1 MDKIKV
7 IRKNGV
13 TYYLQPYNTIHTG
26 LCCCGIE
33 VPDWVTTVRFDN
45 SILDD
50 VHVTKKYN
58 GTAKPEIIQDVKKGF
73 KKYTKGIVSIRIQE
87 MANGRRFENIKKL
100 IIGESIKKIVI
111 ENEMFPNVRCIESHS
126 ENFYSGSMLM
136 ERTYPTGGELLNSF
150 CLGPDEPLDLDK
162 VVCIWKEGA
171 LRGCQSQ
178 EIKNAENLLTANA
191 ETFRNSLIK
200 TTDRIR
206 ECGVTMMGPIIVDA
220 TYEPKDKTYIMPE
233 YTAAICQNIAFN
245 PDTTMVVQ
253 NNNTFLRYMIY
264 GAVVKNVFFEDTS
277 HISLADIEN
286 MRGINI
292 EFSKKNP
299 EYSSKDGLVYSKDMK
314 MLISCSHSKS
324 GKVVIADGVEE
335 IRENAFA
342 YRDMIES
349 VHIPDSVERIGNN
362 AFTNC
367 DNLKSVVFGNSIKSI
382 GAFAFYCCSNLKQVE
397 FPDSLKRIE
406 ARAFD
411 ACNELRHLK
420 LNEGLE
426 YIGTGAFDGGK
437 IRHAKLP
444 SNTKVSKGSLSG
456 IQRVELPDERI
467 PGNITSAIIGG
478 YPQLFDDMK
487 NIPLR
492 MDTATDDG
500 LVYCLKTPTRKI
512 VIPVTL
518 KCSENKRR
526 RFQAE
531 SRKLVNGEPH
541 NFFKCCSTLQQQ
553 IAIAYMEYENQPT
566 EESRKFLK
574 GYGKELTK
582 VMLEQHMEKE
592 LTDLIRKDLFS
603 CVMLEEMYCISSD
616 MGANVVSAYI
626 LSKLACEDKKELD
639 FAI

>member
-1 MDKIKV
+1 MNKIKIV
-7 IRKNGV
+7 RKNGV
-13 TYYLQPYNTIHTG
+13 TYYLQPYNTINTG

-33 VPDWVTTVRFDN
+33 VANWVTEIRFDN
-45 SILDD
+45 SILDE
-50 VHVTKKYN
+50 VYVTEKHE
-58 GTAKPEIIQDVKKGF
+58 GIAKPEVIQDVKKGF
-73 KKYTKGIVSIRIQE
+73 KKYAKGIVAIQIQE
-87 MANGRRFENIKKL
+87 MANGRRFENVKRL
-100 IIGESIKKIVI
+100 IVGESIKKIVI
-111 ENEMFPNVRCIESHS
+111 ENEMFPNVRYIESHS

-150 CLGPDEPLDLDK
+150 CLGPDEPLNLDK

-220 TYEPKDKTYIMPE
+220 TYEPKDKTYIIPE
-233 YTAAICQNIAFN
+233 YTAAICLNVAFN

-253 NNNTFLRYMIY
+253 NSNTVLRYMIY

-286 MRGINI
+286 MRNMNI
-292 EFSKKNP
+292 EFSEENP
-299 EYSSKDGLVYSKDMK
+299 EYSSKDGIVYSKDMK
-314 MLISCSHSKS
+314 TLISCSQNKS

-342 YRDMIES
+342 YCDMIES
-349 VHIPDSVERIGNN
+349 VYIPDSVEHIGDN

-367 DNLKSVVFGNSIKSI
+367 DELKSVVFGNSVRSI
-382 GAFAFYCCSNLKQVE
+382 GAFAFYYCFNLKQVE

-411 ACNELRHLK
+411 TCNGLRYLK

-426 YIGTGAFDGGK
+426 YIGASAFDGGK
-437 IRHAKLP
+437 VRHAKLP
-444 SNTKVSKGSLSG
+444 SNTKASKGSLCS
-456 IQRVELPDERI
+456 IQCVELPDERI
-467 PGNITSAIIGG
+467 PENIVSAIIGE
-478 YPQLFDDMK
+478 YPQLFDDTQ

-492 MDTATDDG
+492 MDTAANDG
-500 LVYCLKTPTRKI
+500 LICCLKTPTQKI

-518 KCSENKRR
+518 KCSKNKRR

-531 SRKLVNGEPH
+531 SKKLVNGEPH
-541 NFFKCCSTLQQQ
+541 NFFRCCSTLQQQ

-582 VMLEQHMEKE
+582 MMLEQHMEKE
-592 LTDLIRKDLFS
+592 LADLIGEDLFS

-616 MGANVVSAYI
+616 MDANVVSAYI

-639 FAI
+639 FVV

>member
-33 VPDWVTTVRFDN
+33 VADWVTTVRFDN
-45 SILDD
+45 SIFDEIY
-50 VHVTKKYN
+50 VTKKHE
-58 GTAKPEIIQDVKKGF
+58 GTAKPEVIQDVKKGF
-73 KKYTKGIVSIRIQE
+73 KKYPKGIVEIKIQE
-87 MANGRRFENIKKL
+87 MTDGRRFKNVRKL
-100 IIGESIKKIVI
+100 IIGESVVKIGI
-111 ENEMFPNVRCIESHS
+111 ENEMFPNVRYIESHS

-136 ERTYPTGGELLNSF
+136 ERTYPSGSELLNSF
-150 CLGPDEPLDLDK
+150 CLSPDEPLDLSG
-162 VVCIWKEGA
+162 VVGIWKKGA
-171 LRGCQSQ
+171 LKGCQSQ
-178 EIKNAENLLTANA
+178 EIKNAESLLTANA

-200 TTDRIR
+200 TTDQVK
-206 ECGVTMMGPIIVDA
+206 EYGVIMMGPIIVDA
-220 TYEPKDKTYIMPE
+220 TYEPKDKTYIVPKD
-233 YTAAICQNIAFN
+233 TAAICQNVAFN
-245 PDTTMVVQ
+245 PNATMVVQ

-286 MRGINI
+286 MRNINI
-292 EFSKKNP
+292 EFSKENT
-299 EYSSKDGLVYSKDMK
+299 EYLSKDGIVYSKDMK
-314 MLISCSHSKS
+314 TLISCSQSKS

-349 VHIPDSVERIGNN
+349 VYIPDSVERIGDN
-362 AFTNC
+362 AFANC

-382 GAFAFYCCSNLKQVE
+382 GAFAFYCCSNLRQVE

-411 ACNELRHLK
+411 TCNELRHLK

-426 YIGTGAFDGGK
+426 YIGRGAFDGGK

-467 PGNITSAIIGG
+467 PGNITYAIIGG
-478 YPQLFDDMK
+478 YPQFFDDMK

-492 MDTATDDG
+492 VDTATDDG

-531 SRKLVNGEPH
+531 SKKLVNGEPH
-541 NFFKCCSTLQQQ
+541 NFFKCCSTLPQQ
-553 IAIAYMEYENQPT
+553 IAVAYMEYENQPT

-626 LSKLACEDKKELD
+626 MNKLACEDKKELD

>member
-1 MDKIKV
+1 MQCNAIRNGDVLTVDAFMD
-7 IRKNGV
+7 
-13 TYYLQPYNTIHTG
+13 L
-26 LCCCGIE
+26 
-33 VPDWVTTVRFDN
+33 
-45 SILDD
+45 
-50 VHVTKKYN
+50 KKYL
-58 GTAKPEIIQDVKKGF
+58 GS
-73 KKYTKGIVSIRIQE
+73 IVTMSS
-87 MANGRRFENIKKL
+87 L
-100 IIGESIKKIVI
+100 DS
-111 ENEMFPNVRCIESHS
+111 SHS
-126 ENFYSGSMLM
+126 
-136 ERTYPTGGELLNSF
+136 GGGIHKL
-150 CLGPDEPLDLDK
+150 
-162 VVCIWKEGA
+162 
-171 LRGCQSQ
+171 
-178 EIKNAENLLTANA
+178 
-191 ETFRNSLIK
+191 
-200 TTDRIR
+200 
-206 ECGVTMMGPIIVDA
+206 
-220 TYEPKDKTYIMPE
+220 
-233 YTAAICQNIAFN
+233 
-245 PDTTMVVQ
+245 
-253 NNNTFLRYMIY
+253 
-264 GAVVKNVFFEDTS
+264 VVKNSKCSLTIDEIKRCLRNSVLDELKEIEIITEDERFCAINGLLYS
-277 HISLADIEN
+277 KNKRRLYFCP
-286 MRGINI
+286 RGI
-292 EFSKKNP
+292 
-299 EYSSKDGLVYSKDMK
+299 
-314 MLISCSHSKS
+314 
-324 GKVVIADGVEE
+324 DGVLE
-335 IRENAFA
+335 IPDGTAT
-342 YRDMIES
+342 ITES
-349 VHIPDSVERIGNN
+349 VHIPDSVERIGDN

-382 GAFAFYCCSNLKQVE
+382 GAFAFYCCSNLRQVE

-426 YIGTGAFDGGK
+426 YIGVGVFDGGK

-492 MDTATDDG
+492 MDTATDEG

>member
-13 TYYLQPYNTIHTG
+13 TYYLRPYNIIHTG
-26 LCCCGIE
+26 LCCYGIE
-33 VPDWVTTVRFDN
+33 VADWVTTVRFDN
-45 SILDD
+45 SIFDEIY
-50 VHVTKKYN
+50 VTKKHE
-58 GTAKPEIIQDVKKGF
+58 GTAKPEVIQDVKKGF
-73 KKYTKGIVSIRIQE
+73 KKYPKGIVEIKIQE
-87 MANGRRFENIKKL
+87 MTDGRRFKNVRKL
-100 IIGESIKKIVI
+100 IIGESVVKIGI
-111 ENEMFPNVRCIESHS
+111 ENEMFPNVRYIESHS

-136 ERTYPTGGELLNSF
+136 ERTYPSGSELLNSF
-150 CLGPDEPLDLDK
+150 CLSPDEPLDLSG
-162 VVCIWKEGA
+162 VVGIWKKGA
-171 LRGCQSQ
+171 LKGCQSQ
-178 EIKNAENLLTANA
+178 EIKNAESLLTANA

-200 TTDRIR
+200 TTDQVK
-206 ECGVTMMGPIIVDA
+206 EYGVIMMGPIIVDA
-220 TYEPKDKTYIMPE
+220 TYEPKDKTYIVPKD
-233 YTAAICQNIAFN
+233 TAAICQNVAFN
-245 PDTTMVVQ
+245 PNATMVVQ

-286 MRGINI
+286 MRNINI
-292 EFSKKNP
+292 EFSKKNT
-299 EYSSKDGLVYSKDMK
+299 EYSSKDGIVYSKDMK
-314 MLISCSHSKS
+314 TLISCSQSKS

-349 VHIPDSVERIGNN
+349 VYIPDSVERIGDN

-382 GAFAFYCCSNLKQVE
+382 GAFAFYCCSNLRQVE

-411 ACNELRHLK
+411 TCNELRHLK

-426 YIGTGAFDGGK
+426 YIGRGAFDGAQIK
-437 IRHAKLP
+437 HAKLP
-444 SNTKVSKGSLSG
+444 SNTKVSKESLSG
-456 IQRVELPDERI
+456 VQRIELPDERI

-531 SRKLVNGEPH
+531 SKKLVNGEPH

-553 IAIAYMEYENQPT
+553 IAVAYMEYENQPT

-582 VMLEQHMEKE
+582 MMLEQHMEKE
-592 LTDLIRKDLFS
+592 LTDLIKKDLFS

-626 LSKLACEDKKELD
+626 MSKLACEDKKELD

>member
-1 MDKIKV
+1 MYKIKV

-13 TYYLQPYNTIHTG
+13 TYYLRPYNIIHTG
-26 LCCCGIE
+26 LCCYGIE
-33 VPDWVTTVRFDN
+33 VADWVTTVRFDN
-45 SILDD
+45 SIFDEIY
-50 VHVTKKYN
+50 VTKKHE
-58 GTAKPEIIQDVKKGF
+58 GTAKPEVIQDVKKGF
-73 KKYTKGIVSIRIQE
+73 KKYPKGIVEIKIQE
-87 MANGRRFENIKKL
+87 MTDGRRFKNVRKL
-100 IIGESIKKIVI
+100 IIGESVVKIGI
-111 ENEMFPNVRCIESHS
+111 ENEMFPNVRYIESHS

-136 ERTYPTGGELLNSF
+136 ERTYPSGSELLNSF
-150 CLGPDEPLDLDK
+150 CLSPDEPLDLSG
-162 VVCIWKEGA
+162 VVGIWKKGA
-171 LRGCQSQ
+171 LKGCQSQ
-178 EIKNAENLLTANA
+178 EIKNAESLLTANA

-200 TTDRIR
+200 TTDQVK
-206 ECGVTMMGPIIVDA
+206 EYGVIMMGPIIVDA
-220 TYEPKDKTYIMPE
+220 TYEPKDKTYIVPKD
-233 YTAAICQNIAFN
+233 TAAICQNVAFN
-245 PDTTMVVQ
+245 PNATMVVQ

-277 HISLADIEN
+277 HVSLADIEN
-286 MRGINI
+286 MRNINI
-292 EFSKKNP
+292 EFSKENT
-299 EYSSKDGLVYSKDMK
+299 EYLSKDGIVYSKDMK
-314 MLISCSHSKS
+314 TLISCSQSKS

-349 VHIPDSVERIGNN
+349 VYIPDSVERIGDN
-362 AFTNC
+362 AFANC

-382 GAFAFYCCSNLKQVE
+382 GAFAFYCCSNLRQVE

-411 ACNELRHLK
+411 TCNELRHLK

-426 YIGTGAFDGGK
+426 YIGRGAFDGGK

-467 PGNITSAIIGG
+467 PGNITYAIIGG
-478 YPQLFDDMK
+478 YPQFFDDMK

-492 MDTATDDG
+492 VDTATDDG

-531 SRKLVNGEPH
+531 SKKLVNGEPH

-553 IAIAYMEYENQPT
+553 IAVAYMEYENQPT

-626 LSKLACEDKKELD
+626 MNKLACEDKKELD

>member
-1 MDKIKV
+1 
-7 IRKNGV
+7 
-13 TYYLQPYNTIHTG
+13 
-26 LCCCGIE
+26 
-33 VPDWVTTVRFDN
+33 
-45 SILDD
+45 
-50 VHVTKKYN
+50 
-58 GTAKPEIIQDVKKGF
+58 
-73 KKYTKGIVSIRIQE
+73 
-87 MANGRRFENIKKL
+87 
-100 IIGESIKKIVI
+100 
-111 ENEMFPNVRCIESHS
+111 
-126 ENFYSGSMLM
+126 
-136 ERTYPTGGELLNSF
+136 
-150 CLGPDEPLDLDK
+150 
-162 VVCIWKEGA
+162 
-171 LRGCQSQ
+171 
-178 EIKNAENLLTANA
+178 
-191 ETFRNSLIK
+191 
-200 TTDRIR
+200 
-206 ECGVTMMGPIIVDA
+206 
-220 TYEPKDKTYIMPE
+220 
-233 YTAAICQNIAFN
+233 
-245 PDTTMVVQ
+245 
-253 NNNTFLRYMIY
+253 
-264 GAVVKNVFFEDTS
+264 
-277 HISLADIEN
+277 

-349 VHIPDSVERIGNN
+349 VHIPDSVERIGDN

-382 GAFAFYCCSNLKQVE
+382 GAFAFYCCSNLRQVE

-456 IQRVELPDERI
+456 VQRVELPDERI

-626 LSKLACEDKKELD
+626 LSKLAGEDKKELD

>member
-1 MDKIKV
+1 MYKIKV

-13 TYYLQPYNTIHTG
+13 TYYLRPYNIIHTG
-26 LCCCGIE
+26 LCCYGIE
-33 VPDWVTTVRFDN
+33 VADWVTTVRFDN
-45 SILDD
+45 SIFDEIY
-50 VHVTKKYN
+50 VTKKHE
-58 GTAKPEIIQDVKKGF
+58 GTAKPEVIQDVKKGF
-73 KKYTKGIVSIRIQE
+73 KKYPKGIVEIKIQE
-87 MANGRRFENIKKL
+87 MTDGRRFKNVRKL
-100 IIGESIKKIVI
+100 IIGESVVKIGI
-111 ENEMFPNVRCIESHS
+111 ENEMFPNVRYIESHS

-136 ERTYPTGGELLNSF
+136 ERTYPSGSELLNSF
-150 CLGPDEPLDLDK
+150 CLSPDEPLDLSG
-162 VVCIWKEGA
+162 VVGILKKGA
-171 LRGCQSQ
+171 LKGCQSQ
-178 EIKNAENLLTANA
+178 EIKNAESLLTANA

-200 TTDRIR
+200 TTDQVK
-206 ECGVTMMGPIIVDA
+206 EYGVIMMGPIIVDA
-220 TYEPKDKTYIMPE
+220 TYEPKDKTYIVPKD
-233 YTAAICQNIAFN
+233 TAAICQNVAFN
-245 PDTTMVVQ
+245 PNATMVVQ

-286 MRGINI
+286 MRNINI
-292 EFSKKNP
+292 EFSKENT
-299 EYSSKDGLVYSKDMK
+299 EYLSKDGIVYSKDMK
-314 MLISCSHSKS
+314 TLISCSQSKS

-349 VHIPDSVERIGNN
+349 VYIPDSVERIGDN
-362 AFTNC
+362 AFANC

-382 GAFAFYCCSNLKQVE
+382 GAFAFYCCSNLRQVE

-411 ACNELRHLK
+411 TCNELRHLK

-426 YIGTGAFDGGK
+426 YIGRGAFDGGK

-467 PGNITSAIIGG
+467 PGNITYAIIGG
-478 YPQLFDDMK
+478 YPQFFDDMK

-492 MDTATDDG
+492 VDTATDDG

-531 SRKLVNGEPH
+531 SKKLVNGEPH
-541 NFFKCCSTLQQQ
+541 NFFKCCSTLPQQ
-553 IAIAYMEYENQPT
+553 IAVAYMEYENQPT

-626 LSKLACEDKKELD
+626 MNKLACEDKKELD

>member
-13 TYYLQPYNTIHTG
+13 TYYLRPYNIIHTG
-26 LCCCGIE
+26 LCCYGIE
-33 VPDWVTTVRFDN
+33 VADWVTTVRFDN
-45 SILDD
+45 SIFDEIY
-50 VHVTKKYN
+50 VTKKHE
-58 GTAKPEIIQDVKKGF
+58 GTAKPEVIQDVKKGF
-73 KKYTKGIVSIRIQE
+73 KKYPKGIVEIKIQE
-87 MANGRRFENIKKL
+87 MTDGRRFKNVRKL
-100 IIGESIKKIVI
+100 IIGESVVKIGI
-111 ENEMFPNVRCIESHS
+111 ENEMFPNVRYIESHS

-136 ERTYPTGGELLNSF
+136 ERTYPSGSELLNSF
-150 CLGPDEPLDLDK
+150 CLSPDEPLDLSG
-162 VVCIWKEGA
+162 VVGIWKKGA
-171 LRGCQSQ
+171 LKGCQSQ
-178 EIKNAENLLTANA
+178 EIKNAESLLTANA

-200 TTDRIR
+200 TTDQVK
-206 ECGVTMMGPIIVDA
+206 EYGVIMMGPIIVDA
-220 TYEPKDKTYIMPE
+220 TYEPKDKTYIVPKD
-233 YTAAICQNIAFN
+233 TAAICQNVAFN
-245 PDTTMVVQ
+245 PNATMVVQ

-286 MRGINI
+286 MRNINI
-292 EFSKKNP
+292 EFSKKNT
-299 EYSSKDGLVYSKDMK
+299 EYSSKDGIVYSKDMK
-314 MLISCSHSKS
+314 TLISCSQSKS

-349 VHIPDSVERIGNN
+349 VYIPDSVERIGDN

-382 GAFAFYCCSNLKQVE
+382 GAFAFYCCSNLRQVE

-411 ACNELRHLK
+411 TCNELRHLK

-426 YIGTGAFDGGK
+426 YIGRGAFDGAQIK
-437 IRHAKLP
+437 HAKLP
-444 SNTKVSKGSLSG
+444 SNTKVSKESLSG
-456 IQRVELPDERI
+456 VQRIELPDERI
-467 PGNITSAIIGG
+467 PGNIASAIIGG

-531 SRKLVNGEPH
+531 SKKLVNGEPH

-553 IAIAYMEYENQPT
+553 IAVAYMEYENQPT

-582 VMLEQHMEKE
+582 MMLEQHMEKE
-592 LTDLIRKDLFS
+592 LTDLIKKDLFS

-626 LSKLACEDKKELD
+626 MSKLACEDKKELN

>member
-1 MDKIKV
+1 MYKIKV

-13 TYYLQPYNTIHTG
+13 TYYLRPYNIIHTG
-26 LCCCGIE
+26 LCCYGIE
-33 VPDWVTTVRFDN
+33 VADWVTTVRFDN
-45 SILDD
+45 SIFDEIY
-50 VHVTKKYN
+50 VTKKHE
-58 GTAKPEIIQDVKKGF
+58 GTAKPEVIQDVKKGF
-73 KKYTKGIVSIRIQE
+73 KKYPKGIVEIKIQE
-87 MANGRRFENIKKL
+87 MTDGRRFKNVRKL
-100 IIGESIKKIVI
+100 IIGESVVKIGI
-111 ENEMFPNVRCIESHS
+111 ENEMFPNVRYIESHS

-136 ERTYPTGGELLNSF
+136 ERTYPSGSALLNSF
-150 CLGPDEPLDLDK
+150 GLSPDEPLDLSG
-162 VVCIWKEGA
+162 VVGIWKKGA
-171 LRGCQSQ
+171 LKGCQSQ
-178 EIKNAENLLTANA
+178 EIKNAESLLTANA

-200 TTDRIR
+200 TTDQVK
-206 ECGVTMMGPIIVDA
+206 EYGVIMMGPIIVDA
-220 TYEPKDKTYIMPE
+220 TYEPKDKTYIVPKD
-233 YTAAICQNIAFN
+233 TAAICQNVAFN
-245 PDTTMVVQ
+245 PNATMVVQ

-286 MRGINI
+286 MRNINI
-292 EFSKKNP
+292 EFSKENT
-299 EYSSKDGLVYSKDMK
+299 EYLSKDGIVYSKDMK
-314 MLISCSHSKS
+314 TLISCSQSKS

-349 VHIPDSVERIGNN
+349 VYIPDSVERIGDN
-362 AFTNC
+362 AFANC

-382 GAFAFYCCSNLKQVE
+382 GAFAFYCCSNLRQVE

-411 ACNELRHLK
+411 TCNELRHLK

-426 YIGTGAFDGGK
+426 YIGRGAFDGGK

-467 PGNITSAIIGG
+467 PGNITYAIIGG
-478 YPQLFDDMK
+478 YPQFFDDMK

-492 MDTATDDG
+492 VDTATDDG

-531 SRKLVNGEPH
+531 SKKLVNGEPH

-553 IAIAYMEYENQPT
+553 IAVAYMEYENQPT

-626 LSKLACEDKKELD
+626 MNKLACEDKKELD

>member
-1 MDKIKV
+1 MYKIKV

-13 TYYLQPYNTIHTG
+13 TYYLRPYNIIHTG
-26 LCCCGIE
+26 LCCYGIE
-33 VPDWVTTVRFDN
+33 VADWVTTVRFDN
-45 SILDD
+45 SIFDEIY
-50 VHVTKKYN
+50 VTKKHE
-58 GTAKPEIIQDVKKGF
+58 GTAKPEVIQDVKKGF
-73 KKYTKGIVSIRIQE
+73 KKYPKGIVEIKIQE
-87 MANGRRFENIKKL
+87 MTDGRRFKNVRKL
-100 IIGESIKKIVI
+100 IIGESVVKIGI
-111 ENEMFPNVRCIESHS
+111 ENEMFPNVRYIESHS

-136 ERTYPTGGELLNSF
+136 ERTYPSGSELLNSF
-150 CLGPDEPLDLDK
+150 CLSPDEPLDLSG
-162 VVCIWKEGA
+162 VVGIWKKGA
-171 LRGCQSQ
+171 LKGCQSQ
-178 EIKNAENLLTANA
+178 EIKNAESLLTANA

-200 TTDRIR
+200 TTDQVK
-206 ECGVTMMGPIIVDA
+206 EYGVIMMGPIIVDA
-220 TYEPKDKTYIMPE
+220 TYEPKDKTYIVPKD
-233 YTAAICQNIAFN
+233 TAAICQNVAFN
-245 PDTTMVVQ
+245 PNATMVVQ

-286 MRGINI
+286 MRNINI
-292 EFSKKNP
+292 EFSKENT
-299 EYSSKDGLVYSKDMK
+299 EYSSKDGIVYSKDMK
-314 MLISCSHSKS
+314 TLISCSQSKS

-349 VHIPDSVERIGNN
+349 VYIPDSVERIGDN
-362 AFTNC
+362 AFANC

-382 GAFAFYCCSNLKQVE
+382 GAFAFYCCSNLRQVE

-411 ACNELRHLK
+411 TCNELRHLK

-426 YIGTGAFDGGK
+426 YIGRGAFDGGK

-467 PGNITSAIIGG
+467 PGNITYAIIGG
-478 YPQLFDDMK
+478 YPQFFDDMK

-492 MDTATDDG
+492 VDTATDDG

-531 SRKLVNGEPH
+531 SKKLVNGEPH

-553 IAIAYMEYENQPT
+553 IAVAYMEYENQPT

-626 LSKLACEDKKELD
+626 MNKLACEDKKELD

>member
-1 MDKIKV
+1 MYKIKV

-13 TYYLQPYNTIHTG
+13 TYYLRPYNIIHTG
-26 LCCCGIE
+26 LCCYGIE
-33 VPDWVTTVRFDN
+33 VADWVTTVRFDN
-45 SILDD
+45 SIFDEIY
-50 VHVTKKYN
+50 VTKKHE
-58 GTAKPEIIQDVKKGF
+58 GTAKPEVIQDVKKGF
-73 KKYTKGIVSIRIQE
+73 KKYPKGIVEIKIQE
-87 MANGRRFENIKKL
+87 MTDGRRFKNVRKL
-100 IIGESIKKIVI
+100 IIGESVVKIGI
-111 ENEMFPNVRCIESHS
+111 ENEMFPNVRYIESHS

-136 ERTYPTGGELLNSF
+136 ERTYPSGSELLNSF
-150 CLGPDEPLDLDK
+150 CLSPDEPLDLSG
-162 VVCIWKEGA
+162 VVGIWKKGA
-171 LRGCQSQ
+171 LKGCQSQ
-178 EIKNAENLLTANA
+178 EIKNAESLLTANA

-200 TTDRIR
+200 TTDQVK
-206 ECGVTMMGPIIVDA
+206 EYGVIMMGPIIVDA
-220 TYEPKDKTYIMPE
+220 TYEPKDKTYIVPKD
-233 YTAAICQNIAFN
+233 TAAICQNVAFN
-245 PDTTMVVQ
+245 PNATMVVQ

-286 MRGINI
+286 MRNINI
-292 EFSKKNP
+292 EFSKENT
-299 EYSSKDGLVYSKDMK
+299 EYLSKDGIVYSKDMK
-314 MLISCSHSKS
+314 TLISCSQSKS

-349 VHIPDSVERIGNN
+349 VYIPDSVERIGDN
-362 AFTNC
+362 AFANC

-382 GAFAFYCCSNLKQVE
+382 GAFAFYCCSNLRQVE

-411 ACNELRHLK
+411 TCNELRHLK

-426 YIGTGAFDGGK
+426 YIGRGAFDGGK

-467 PGNITSAIIGG
+467 PGNITYAIIGG
-478 YPQLFDDMK
+478 YPQFFDDMK

-492 MDTATDDG
+492 VDTATDDG

-531 SRKLVNGEPH
+531 SKKLVNGEPH

-553 IAIAYMEYENQPT
+553 IAVAYMEYENQPT

-626 LSKLACEDKKELD
+626 MNKLACEDKKELD

>member
-13 TYYLQPYNTIHTG
+13 TYYLRPYNIIHTG
-26 LCCCGIE
+26 LCCYGIE
-33 VPDWVTTVRFDN
+33 VADWVTTVRFDN
-45 SILDD
+45 SIFDEIY
-50 VHVTKKYN
+50 VTKKHE
-58 GTAKPEIIQDVKKGF
+58 GTAKPEVIQDVKKGF
-73 KKYTKGIVSIRIQE
+73 KKYTKGIVEIKIQE
-87 MANGRRFENIKKL
+87 MTDGRRFKNVRKL
-100 IIGESIKKIVI
+100 IIGESVVKIGI
-111 ENEMFPNVRCIESHS
+111 ENEMFPNVRYIESHS

-136 ERTYPTGGELLNSF
+136 ERTYPSGSELLNSF
-150 CLGPDEPLDLDK
+150 CLSPDEPLDLSG
-162 VVCIWKEGA
+162 VVNIWRKGA
-171 LRGCQSQ
+171 LKGCQSQ
-178 EIKNAENLLTANA
+178 EIKNAEGLLTANA
-191 ETFRNSLIK
+191 EAFRNSLIK
-200 TTDRIR
+200 TTDQVK
-206 ECGVTMMGPIIVDA
+206 EYGVIMMGPIIVDA
-220 TYEPKDKTYIMPE
+220 TYEPKDKTYIVPKD
-233 YTAAICQNIAFN
+233 TAAICQNVAFN
-245 PDTTMVVQ
+245 PNATMVVQ

-286 MRGINI
+286 MRNINI
-292 EFSKKNP
+292 EFSKENT
-299 EYSSKDGLVYSKDMK
+299 EYSSKDGIVYSKDMK
-314 MLISCSHSKS
+314 TLISCNQSKS

-349 VHIPDSVERIGNN
+349 VYIPDSVERIGDN
-362 AFTNC
+362 AFANC

-382 GAFAFYCCSNLKQVE
+382 GAFAFYCCSNLRQVE

-411 ACNELRHLK
+411 TCNELRHLK

-426 YIGTGAFDGGK
+426 YIGRGAFDGAQ

-444 SNTKVSKGSLSG
+444 SNTKVSKESLSG
-456 IQRVELPDERI
+456 VQRVELPDERI

-531 SRKLVNGEPH
+531 SKKLVNGEPH

-603 CVMLEEMYCISSD
+603 CVMLEEMYSISSD

-626 LSKLACEDKKELD
+626 MSKLACEDKKELN

>member
-1 MDKIKV
+1 MYKIKV

-13 TYYLQPYNTIHTG
+13 TYYLRPYNIIHTG
-26 LCCCGIE
+26 LCCYGIE
-33 VPDWVTTVRFDN
+33 VADWVTTVRFDN
-45 SILDD
+45 SIFDEIY
-50 VHVTKKYN
+50 VTKKHE
-58 GTAKPEIIQDVKKGF
+58 GTAKPEVIQDVKKGF
-73 KKYTKGIVSIRIQE
+73 KKYPKGIVEIKIQE
-87 MANGRRFENIKKL
+87 MTDGRRFKNVRKL
-100 IIGESIKKIVI
+100 IIGESVVKIGI
-111 ENEMFPNVRCIESHS
+111 ENEMFPNVRYIESHS

-136 ERTYPTGGELLNSF
+136 ERTYPSGSELLNSF
-150 CLGPDEPLDLDK
+150 CLSPDEPLDLSG
-162 VVCIWKEGA
+162 VVGIWKKGA
-171 LRGCQSQ
+171 LKGCQSQ
-178 EIKNAENLLTANA
+178 EIKNAESLLTANA

-200 TTDRIR
+200 TTDQVK
-206 ECGVTMMGPIIVDA
+206 EYGVIMMGPIIVDA
-220 TYEPKDKTYIMPE
+220 TYEPKDKTYIVPKD
-233 YTAAICQNIAFN
+233 TAAICQNVAFN
-245 PDTTMVVQ
+245 PNATMVVQ

-286 MRGINI
+286 MRNINI
-292 EFSKKNP
+292 EFSKENT
-299 EYSSKDGLVYSKDMK
+299 EYLSKDGIVYSKDMK
-314 MLISCSHSKS
+314 TLISCSQSKS

-349 VHIPDSVERIGNN
+349 VYIPDSVERIGDN
-362 AFTNC
+362 AFANC

-382 GAFAFYCCSNLKQVE
+382 GAFAFYCCSNLRQVE

-411 ACNELRHLK
+411 TCNELRHLK

-426 YIGTGAFDGGK
+426 YIGRGAFDGGK

-467 PGNITSAIIGG
+467 PGNITYAIIGG
-478 YPQLFDDMK
+478 YPQFFDDMK

-492 MDTATDDG
+492 VDTATDDG

-531 SRKLVNGEPH
+531 SKKLVNGEPH

-553 IAIAYMEYENQPT
+553 IAVAYMEYENQPT

-582 VMLEQHMEKE
+582 MMLEQHMEKE

-626 LSKLACEDKKELD
+626 MSKLACEDKKELN

>member
-13 TYYLQPYNTIHTG
+13 TYYLRPYNIIHTG
-26 LCCCGIE
+26 LCCYDIE
-33 VPDWVTTVRFDN
+33 VADWVTTVRFDN
-45 SILDD
+45 SIFDEIY
-50 VHVTKKYN
+50 VTKKHE
-58 GTAKPEIIQDVKKGF
+58 GTAKPEVIQDVKKEF
-73 KKYTKGIVSIRIQE
+73 KKYTKGIVEIKIQE
-87 MANGRRFENIKKL
+87 MTDGHRFKNVRKL
-100 IIGESIKKIVI
+100 IIGESVIKIGI
-111 ENEMFPNVRCIESHS
+111 ENEMFPNVRYIESHS
-126 ENFYSGSMLM
+126 ENFYSGGMLM
-136 ERTYPTGGELLNSF
+136 ERTYPSGSELLNSF
-150 CLGPDEPLDLDK
+150 CLSPDEPLDLSG
-162 VVCIWKEGA
+162 VVGIWRKGA
-171 LRGCQSQ
+171 LKGCQSQ
-178 EIKNAENLLTANA
+178 EIKNAESLLTANA

-200 TTDRIR
+200 TTDLVKKY
-206 ECGVTMMGPIIVDA
+206 GVIMMGPIIVDA
-220 TYEPKDKTYIMPE
+220 TYEPKDKTYIVPKD
-233 YTAAICQNIAFN
+233 TAAICQNVAFN
-245 PDTTMVVQ
+245 PDATMVVQ

-286 MRGINI
+286 MRNINI
-292 EFSKKNP
+292 EFSKENT
-299 EYSSKDGLVYSKDMK
+299 EYSSKDGIVYSKDMK
-314 MLISCSHSKS
+314 TLISCSQSKS

-342 YRDMIES
+342 YRDMIEA
-349 VHIPDSVERIGNN
+349 VYIPDSVERIGDN

-382 GAFAFYCCSNLKQVE
+382 GAFAFYCCSNLRQVE

-411 ACNELRHLK
+411 TCNELRHLK

-426 YIGTGAFDGGK
+426 YIGRGAFDGAQ

-456 IQRVELPDERI
+456 VQRVELPDERI

-478 YPQLFDDMK
+478 YPQFFDDMK

-531 SRKLVNGEPH
+531 SKKLVNGEPH

-553 IAIAYMEYENQPT
+553 IAVAYMEYENQPT

-626 LSKLACEDKKELD
+626 MSKLACEDKKELN

>member
-13 TYYLQPYNTIHTG
+13 TYYLRPYNTIHTG
-26 LCCCGIE
+26 LCCYGIE
-33 VPDWVTTVRFDN
+33 VADWVTTVRFDN
-45 SILDD
+45 SIFDEIY
-50 VHVTKKYN
+50 VTKKHE
-58 GTAKPEIIQDVKKGF
+58 GTTKPEVIQDVKKGF
-73 KKYTKGIVSIRIQE
+73 KKYTKGIVEIKIQE
-87 MANGRRFENIKKL
+87 MTDGRKFKNVRKL

-136 ERTYPTGGELLNSF
+136 ERTYPSGGELLNSF

-162 VVCIWKEGA
+162 VVYIWKEGA

-220 TYEPKDKTYIMPE
+220 TYEPKGKTYIMPE

-335 IRENAFA
+335 IRANAFA

-349 VHIPDSVERIGNN
+349 VHIPDSVERIGAN

-382 GAFAFYCCSNLKQVE
+382 GAFAFYCCSNLRQVE
-397 FPDSLKRIE
+397 FPNSLKRIE
-406 ARAFD
+406 AHAFD

-420 LNEGLE
+420 LNKGLE

-456 IQRVELPDERI
+456 VQRVELPDERI

-626 LSKLACEDKKELD
+626 MNKLACEDKKELN

>member
-1 MDKIKV
+1 MSEKYKKVYKNGTTYHMSETGACRDIDVEDWVEEVSFGEDVTKIWL
-7 IRKNGV
+7 RKN
-13 TYYLQPYNTIHTG
+13 
-26 LCCCGIE
+26 
-33 VPDWVTTVRFDN
+33 
-45 SILDD
+45 S
-50 VHVTKKYN
+50 KK
-58 GTAKPEIIQDVKKGF
+58 
-73 KKYTKGIVSIRIQE
+73 
-87 MANGRRFENIKKL
+87 RFENVKRIH
-100 IIGESIKKIVI
+100 IGKNVYSI
-111 ENEMFPNVRCIESHS
+111 EMPNTVFPNVREVISDRES
-126 ENFYSGSMLM
+126 FPAGRMLT
-136 ERTYPTGGELLNSF
+136 ERTSIGKIDLNKTTLLNAF
-150 CLGPDEPLDLDK
+150 CLKPEEPLDLSG
-162 VVCIWKEGA
+162 IWGIRTGA
-171 LRGCQSQ
+171 LVGCYSEKVINSEQIEMVKKSDFLN
-178 EIKNAENLLTANA
+178 ESNICIEDRTA
-191 ETFRNSLIK
+191 T
-200 TTDRIR
+200 
-206 ECGVTMMGPIIVDA
+206 CGVRMVGSIVVDISDS
-220 TYEPKDKTYIMPE
+220 KD
-233 YTAAICQNIAFN
+233 
-245 PDTTMVVQ
+245 
-253 NNNTFLRYMIY
+253 YMIY

-335 IRENAFA
+335 IRANAFA

-349 VHIPDSVERIGNN
+349 VYIPDSVERIGAN

-382 GAFAFYCCSNLKQVE
+382 GAFAFYCCSNLRQVE
-397 FPDSLKRIE
+397 FPNSLKRIE
-406 ARAFD
+406 AHAFD

-531 SRKLVNGEPH
+531 SKKLVNGEPH

-553 IAIAYMEYENQPT
+553 IAVAYMEYENQPT

-626 LSKLACEDKKELD
+626 MNKLACEDKKELD

>member
-13 TYYLQPYNTIHTG
+13 TYYLRPYNIIHTG
-26 LCCCGIE
+26 LCCYGIE
-33 VPDWVTTVRFDN
+33 VADWVTTVRFDN
-45 SILDD
+45 SIFDEIY
-50 VHVTKKYN
+50 VTKKHE
-58 GTAKPEIIQDVKKGF
+58 GTAKPEVIQDVKKGF
-73 KKYTKGIVSIRIQE
+73 KKYPKGIVEIKIQE
-87 MANGRRFENIKKL
+87 MTDGRRFKNVRKL
-100 IIGESIKKIVI
+100 IIGESVVKIGI
-111 ENEMFPNVRCIESHS
+111 ENEMFPNVRYIESHS

-136 ERTYPTGGELLNSF
+136 ERTYPSGSELLNSF
-150 CLGPDEPLDLDK
+150 CLSPDEPLDLSG
-162 VVCIWKEGA
+162 VVGIWKKGA
-171 LRGCQSQ
+171 LKGCQSQ
-178 EIKNAENLLTANA
+178 EIKNAEGLLTANA
-191 ETFRNSLIK
+191 EAFRNSLIK
-200 TTDRIR
+200 TTDQVK
-206 ECGVTMMGPIIVDA
+206 EYGVIMMGPIIVDA
-220 TYEPKDKTYIMPE
+220 TYEPNDKTYIVPKD
-233 YTAAICQNIAFN
+233 TAAICQNVAFN
-245 PDTTMVVQ
+245 PNATMVVQ

-264 GAVVKNVFFEDTS
+264 GAVVKNVFFDDTS

-286 MRGINI
+286 MRNINI
-292 EFSKKNP
+292 EFSKENT
-299 EYSSKDGLVYSKDMK
+299 EYSSKDGIVYSKDMK
-314 MLISCSHSKS
+314 TLISCSQSKS

-349 VHIPDSVERIGNN
+349 VYIPDSVERIGDN
-362 AFTNC
+362 AFANC

-382 GAFAFYCCSNLKQVE
+382 GAFAFYCCSNLRQVE

-411 ACNELRHLK
+411 TCNELRHLK

-426 YIGTGAFDGGK
+426 YIGRGAFDGAQ

-444 SNTKVSKGSLSG
+444 SNTKVSKESLSG
-456 IQRVELPDERI
+456 VQRVELPDERI

-531 SRKLVNGEPH
+531 SKKLVNGEPH

-553 IAIAYMEYENQPT
+553 IAVAYMEYENQPT

-582 VMLEQHMEKE
+582 MMLEQHMEKE

-626 LSKLACEDKKELD
+626 MSKLACEDKKELN

>member
-1 MDKIKV
+1 MYKIKV

-13 TYYLQPYNTIHTG
+13 TYYLRPYNIIHTG
-26 LCCCGIE
+26 LCCYGIE
-33 VPDWVTTVRFDN
+33 VADWVTTVRFDN
-45 SILDD
+45 SIFDEIY
-50 VHVTKKYN
+50 VTKKHE
-58 GTAKPEIIQDVKKGF
+58 GTAKPEVIQDVKKGF
-73 KKYTKGIVSIRIQE
+73 KKYPKGIVEIKIQE
-87 MANGRRFENIKKL
+87 MTDGRRFKNVRKL
-100 IIGESIKKIVI
+100 IIGESVVKIGI
-111 ENEMFPNVRCIESHS
+111 ENEMFPNVRYIESHS

-136 ERTYPTGGELLNSF
+136 ERTYPSGSELLNSF
-150 CLGPDEPLDLDK
+150 CLSPDEPLDLSG
-162 VVCIWKEGA
+162 VVGIWKKGA
-171 LRGCQSQ
+171 LKGCQSQ
-178 EIKNAENLLTANA
+178 EIKNAESLLTANA

-200 TTDRIR
+200 TTDQVK
-206 ECGVTMMGPIIVDA
+206 EYGVIMMGPIIVDA
-220 TYEPKDKTYIMPE
+220 TYEPKDKTYIVPKD
-233 YTAAICQNIAFN
+233 TAAICQNVAFN
-245 PDTTMVVQ
+245 PNATMVVQ

-286 MRGINI
+286 MRNINI
-292 EFSKKNP
+292 EFSKENT
-299 EYSSKDGLVYSKDMK
+299 EYLSKDGIVYSKDMK
-314 MLISCSHSKS
+314 TLISCSQSKS

-349 VHIPDSVERIGNN
+349 VYIPDSVERIGDN
-362 AFTNC
+362 AFANC

-382 GAFAFYCCSNLKQVE
+382 GAFAFYCCSNLRQVE

-411 ACNELRHLK
+411 TCNELRHLK

-426 YIGTGAFDGGK
+426 YIGRGAFDGGK

-456 IQRVELPDERI
+456 IQRVELHDERI
-467 PGNITSAIIGG
+467 PGNITYAIIGG
-478 YPQLFDDMK
+478 YPQFFDDMK

-492 MDTATDDG
+492 VDTATDDG

-531 SRKLVNGEPH
+531 SKKLVNGEPH

-553 IAIAYMEYENQPT
+553 IAVAYMEYENQPT

-626 LSKLACEDKKELD
+626 MNKLACEDKKELD

>member
-1 MDKIKV
+1 
-7 IRKNGV
+7 
-13 TYYLQPYNTIHTG
+13 
-26 LCCCGIE
+26 
-33 VPDWVTTVRFDN
+33 
-45 SILDD
+45 
-50 VHVTKKYN
+50 
-58 GTAKPEIIQDVKKGF
+58 
-73 KKYTKGIVSIRIQE
+73 
-87 MANGRRFENIKKL
+87 
-100 IIGESIKKIVI
+100 
-111 ENEMFPNVRCIESHS
+111 
-126 ENFYSGSMLM
+126 M
-136 ERTYPTGGELLNSF
+136 ERTYPSGSELLNSF
-150 CLGPDEPLDLDK
+150 CLSPDEPLDLSG
-162 VVCIWKEGA
+162 VVGIWKKGA
-171 LRGCQSQ
+171 LKGCQSQ
-178 EIKNAENLLTANA
+178 EIKNAESLLTANA

-200 TTDRIR
+200 TTDQVK
-206 ECGVTMMGPIIVDA
+206 EYGVIMMGPIIVDA
-220 TYEPKDKTYIMPE
+220 TYEPKDKTYIVPKD
-233 YTAAICQNIAFN
+233 TAAICQNVAFN
-245 PDTTMVVQ
+245 PNATMVVQ

-286 MRGINI
+286 MRNINI
-292 EFSKKNP
+292 EFSKENT
-299 EYSSKDGLVYSKDMK
+299 EYLSKDGIVYSKDMK
-314 MLISCSHSKS
+314 TLISCSQSKS

-349 VHIPDSVERIGNN
+349 VYIPDSVERIGDN
-362 AFTNC
+362 AFANC

-382 GAFAFYCCSNLKQVE
+382 GAFAFYCCSNLRQVE

-411 ACNELRHLK
+411 TCNELRHLK

-426 YIGTGAFDGGK
+426 YIGRGAFDGGK

-467 PGNITSAIIGG
+467 PGNITYAIIGG
-478 YPQLFDDMK
+478 YPQFFDDMK

-492 MDTATDDG
+492 VDTATDDG

-531 SRKLVNGEPH
+531 SKKLVNGEPH

-553 IAIAYMEYENQPT
+553 IAVAYMEYENQPT

-626 LSKLACEDKKELD
+626 MNKLACEDKKELD

>member
-1 MDKIKV
+1 MKKEMETVYENKDNV
-7 IRKNGV
+7 V
-13 TYYLQPYNTIHTG
+13 YTISND
-26 LCCCGIE
+26 LNSCYDID
-33 VPDWVTTVRFDN
+33 VPDDVETVMLGIREDETIRTGAL
-45 SILDD
+45 ILAF
-50 VHVTKKYN
+50 N
-58 GTAKPEIIQDVKKGF
+58 LVKSEKSF
-73 KKYTKGIVSIRIQE
+73 PNV
-87 MANGRRFENIKKL
+87 KKL
-100 IIGESIKKIVI
+100 IIGSHIFHISIP
-111 ENEMFPNVRCIESHS
+111 NALFPNVREVIS
-126 ENFYSGSMLM
+126 YSKHFDSGKYIVHLTDSYSPMK
-136 ERTYPTGGELLNSF
+136 LLYNSF

-191 ETFRNSLIK
+191 EAFRNSLIK

-349 VHIPDSVERIGNN
+349 VHIPDSVERIGDNV
-362 AFTNC
+362 FTNC

-382 GAFAFYCCSNLKQVE
+382 GAFAFYCCSNLRQVE

-426 YIGTGAFDGGK
+426 YIGVGVFDGGK

-478 YPQLFDDMK
+478 DPQLFDDMK

-626 LSKLACEDKKELD
+626 LSKLAGEDKKELD

>member
-1 MDKIKV
+1 MYKIKV

-13 TYYLQPYNTIHTG
+13 TYYLRPYNIIHTG
-26 LCCCGIE
+26 LCCYGIE
-33 VPDWVTTVRFDN
+33 VADWVTTVRFDN
-45 SILDD
+45 SIFDEIY
-50 VHVTKKYN
+50 VTKKHE
-58 GTAKPEIIQDVKKGF
+58 GTAKPEVIQDVKKGF
-73 KKYTKGIVSIRIQE
+73 KKYPKGIVEIKIQE
-87 MANGRRFENIKKL
+87 MTDGRRFKNVRKL
-100 IIGESIKKIVI
+100 IIGESVVKIGI
-111 ENEMFPNVRCIESHS
+111 ENEMFPNVRYIESHS

-136 ERTYPTGGELLNSF
+136 ERTYPSGSELLNSF
-150 CLGPDEPLDLDK
+150 CLSPDEPLDLSG
-162 VVCIWKEGA
+162 VVGIWKKGA
-171 LRGCQSQ
+171 LKGCQSQ
-178 EIKNAENLLTANA
+178 EIKNAESLLTANA

-200 TTDRIR
+200 TTDQVK
-206 ECGVTMMGPIIVDA
+206 EYGVIMMGPIIVDA
-220 TYEPKDKTYIMPE
+220 TYEPKDKTYIVPKD
-233 YTAAICQNIAFN
+233 TAAICQNIAFN
-245 PDTTMVVQ
+245 PNATMVVQ

-286 MRGINI
+286 MRNINI
-292 EFSKKNP
+292 EFSKENT
-299 EYSSKDGLVYSKDMK
+299 EYLSKDGIVYSKDMK
-314 MLISCSHSKS
+314 TLISCSQSKS

-349 VHIPDSVERIGNN
+349 VYIPDSVERIGDN
-362 AFTNC
+362 AFANC

-382 GAFAFYCCSNLKQVE
+382 GAFAFYCCSNLRQVE

-411 ACNELRHLK
+411 TCNELRHLK

-426 YIGTGAFDGGK
+426 YIGRGAFDGGK

-467 PGNITSAIIGG
+467 PGNITYAIIGG
-478 YPQLFDDMK
+478 YPQFFDDMK

-492 MDTATDDG
+492 VDTATDDG

-531 SRKLVNGEPH
+531 SKKLVNGEPH

-553 IAIAYMEYENQPT
+553 IAVAYMEYENQPT

-626 LSKLACEDKKELD
+626 MNKLACEDKKELD

>member
-233 YTAAICQNIAFN
+233 YTRC
-245 PDTTMVVQ
+245 D
-253 NNNTFLRYMIY
+253 L
-264 GAVVKNVFFEDTS
+264 
-277 HISLADIEN
+277 
-286 MRGINI
+286 
-292 EFSKKNP
+292 P
-299 EYSSKDGLVYSKDMK
+299 E
-314 MLISCSHSKS
+314 H
-324 GKVVIADGVEE
+324 
-335 IRENAFA
+335 
-342 YRDMIES
+342 
-349 VHIPDSVERIGNN
+349 
-362 AFTNC
+362 
-367 DNLKSVVFGNSIKSI
+367 
-382 GAFAFYCCSNLKQVE
+382 
-397 FPDSLKRIE
+397 
-406 ARAFD
+406 
-411 ACNELRHLK
+411 
-420 LNEGLE
+420 
-426 YIGTGAFDGGK
+426 
-437 IRHAKLP
+437 
-444 SNTKVSKGSLSG
+444 
-456 IQRVELPDERI
+456 
-467 PGNITSAIIGG
+467 
-478 YPQLFDDMK
+478 
-487 NIPLR
+487 
-492 MDTATDDG
+492 
-500 LVYCLKTPTRKI
+500 
-512 VIPVTL
+512 
-518 KCSENKRR
+518 
-526 RFQAE
+526 
-531 SRKLVNGEPH
+531 
-541 NFFKCCSTLQQQ
+541 
-553 IAIAYMEYENQPT
+553 
-566 EESRKFLK
+566 
-574 GYGKELTK
+574 
-582 VMLEQHMEKE
+582 
-592 LTDLIRKDLFS
+592 
-603 CVMLEEMYCISSD
+603 CV
-616 MGANVVSAYI
+616 
-626 LSKLACEDKKELD
+626 
-639 FAI
+639 

>member
-13 TYYLQPYNTIHTG
+13 TYYLRPYNTIHTG
-26 LCCCGIE
+26 LCCYGIE
-33 VPDWVTTVRFDN
+33 VADWVTTVRFDN
-45 SILDD
+45 SIFDEIY
-50 VHVTKKYN
+50 VTKKRE
-58 GTAKPEIIQDVKKGF
+58 GTTKPEVVQDIKKGF
-73 KKYTKGIVSIRIQE
+73 KKYTKGIVEIKIQE
-87 MANGRRFENIKKL
+87 MTDGRRFKNVRKL
-100 IIGESIKKIVI
+100 IIGESVMKIGI
-111 ENEMFPNVRCIESHS
+111 ENEMFPNVRYIESHS

-136 ERTYPTGGELLNSF
+136 ERTYPSGSELLNSF
-150 CLGPDEPLDLDK
+150 CLSPDEPLDLSG
-162 VVCIWKEGA
+162 VVGIWKKGA
-171 LRGCQSQ
+171 LKGCQSQ
-178 EIKNAENLLTANA
+178 EIKNAESLLTANA

-200 TTDRIR
+200 TTDQVK
-206 ECGVTMMGPIIVDA
+206 EYGVIMMGPIIVDA
-220 TYEPKDKTYIMPE
+220 TYEPKDKTYIVPKD
-233 YTAAICQNIAFN
+233 TAAICQNVVFN
-245 PDTTMVVQ
+245 PNATMVVQ

-277 HISLADIEN
+277 HVSLADIEN
-286 MRGINI
+286 MQNINI
-292 EFSKKNP
+292 EFSKENT
-299 EYSSKDGLVYSKDMK
+299 EYSSKDGIVYSKDMK
-314 MLISCSHSKS
+314 TLISCSQSKS

-349 VHIPDSVERIGNN
+349 VHIPDSVERIGDN

-382 GAFAFYCCSNLKQVE
+382 GAFAFYCCSNLIQVE

-411 ACNELRHLK
+411 TCNELRHLK

-426 YIGTGAFDGGK
+426 YIGRGAFDGAQ

-456 IQRVELPDERI
+456 VQRVELPDERI

-531 SRKLVNGEPH
+531 SKKLVNGEPH
-541 NFFKCCSTLQQQ
+541 NFFRCCSTLQQQ

-626 LSKLACEDKKELD
+626 MSKLACEDKKELD

>member
-13 TYYLQPYNTIHTG
+13 TYYLRPYNIIHTG
-26 LCCCGIE
+26 LCCYGIE
-33 VPDWVTTVRFDN
+33 VADWVTTVRFDN
-45 SILDD
+45 SIFDEIY
-50 VHVTKKYN
+50 VTKKHE
-58 GTAKPEIIQDVKKGF
+58 GTAKPEVIQDVKKGF
-73 KKYTKGIVSIRIQE
+73 KKYPKGIVEIKIQE
-87 MANGRRFENIKKL
+87 MTDGRRFKNVRKL
-100 IIGESIKKIVI
+100 IIGESVVKIGI
-111 ENEMFPNVRCIESHS
+111 ENEMFPNVRYIESHS

-136 ERTYPTGGELLNSF
+136 ERTYPSGSELLNSF
-150 CLGPDEPLDLDK
+150 CLSPDEPLDLSG
-162 VVCIWKEGA
+162 VVGIWKKGA
-171 LRGCQSQ
+171 LKGCQSQ
-178 EIKNAENLLTANA
+178 EIKNAESLLTANA

-200 TTDRIR
+200 TTDQVK
-206 ECGVTMMGPIIVDA
+206 EYGVIMMGPIIVDA
-220 TYEPKDKTYIMPE
+220 TYEPKDKTYIVPKD
-233 YTAAICQNIAFN
+233 TAAICQNVAFN
-245 PDTTMVVQ
+245 PDATMVVQ

-286 MRGINI
+286 MRNINI
-292 EFSKKNP
+292 EFSKENT
-299 EYSSKDGLVYSKDMK
+299 EYSSKDGIVYSKDMK
-314 MLISCSHSKS
+314 TLISCSQSKS

-342 YRDMIES
+342 YCDMIES
-349 VHIPDSVERIGNN
+349 VHIPDSVERIGDN

-382 GAFAFYCCSNLKQVE
+382 GAFAFYCCSNLRQVE

-411 ACNELRHLK
+411 TCNELRHLK
-420 LNEGLE
+420 LNEELE
-426 YIGTGAFDGGK
+426 YIGRGAFDGAQ

-456 IQRVELPDERI
+456 VQRVELPDERI

-531 SRKLVNGEPH
+531 SKKLVNGEPY

-553 IAIAYMEYENQPT
+553 IAVAYMEYENQPT

-582 VMLEQHMEKE
+582 MMLEQHMEKE

-626 LSKLACEDKKELD
+626 MSKLACEDKKELN